1 MGLLLIPCRLDHF
14 NNFKVSFFF
23 LLLKFII
30 IISTFI
36 RQAIMNV
43 WIYYLIIYVLL
54 TLIELIILRFIF
66 YFLHLIPPL
75 FHFLPISHLY
85 YLYYLYDLILYNF
98 LLTFNANFQFFYSII
113 GLMIFVK
120 VKYQLSL
127 AYDKLKIYLIFIFYH
142 DFIPLA
148 LLFILLALLFIF
160 PNLLVFLVREHYMFR
175 QLWYKNF
182 LCSHY
187 LLHEKLHDPFLWIN
201 ISFFGSIFHVIYY

>member
-1 MGLLLIPCRLDHF
+1 MQVPRIIFHLILLLQGCILELHLGNIFRVNLLNLMGLLLIPCRLDHF

-23 LLLKFII
+23 FLLKFII
-30 IISTFI
+30 IISSFI

-127 AYDKLKIYLIFIFYH
+127 AYDKLKIYLRQVNNHKISQMR
-142 DFIPLA
+142 
-148 LLFILLALLFIF
+148 
-160 PNLLVFLVREHYMFR
+160 NVRLNSCF
-175 QLWYKNF
+175 N
-182 LCSHY
+182 Y
-187 LLHEKLHDPFLWIN
+187 L
-201 ISFFGSIFHVIYY
+201 